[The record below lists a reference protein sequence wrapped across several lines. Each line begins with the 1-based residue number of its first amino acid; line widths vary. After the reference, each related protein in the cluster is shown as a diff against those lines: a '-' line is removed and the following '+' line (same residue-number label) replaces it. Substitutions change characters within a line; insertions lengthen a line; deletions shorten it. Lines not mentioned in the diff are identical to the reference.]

1 MFGQETSKASSIFT
15 ALAGGTITGLL
26 TYVTCRSFKVP
37 GNKAAGIS
45 VAIGLMT
52 LVGHFTNNLLRAKA
66 QAVVA
71 TVKAS

>member
-1 MFGQETSKASSIFT
+1 MLGQETSKAPSIFA
-15 ALAGGTITGLL
+15 ALAGGAITGLL

-52 LVGHFTNNLLRAKA
+52 LVGHFTNDLIRTKA
-66 QAVVA
+66 QEAVAVV
-71 TVKAS
+71 KGS